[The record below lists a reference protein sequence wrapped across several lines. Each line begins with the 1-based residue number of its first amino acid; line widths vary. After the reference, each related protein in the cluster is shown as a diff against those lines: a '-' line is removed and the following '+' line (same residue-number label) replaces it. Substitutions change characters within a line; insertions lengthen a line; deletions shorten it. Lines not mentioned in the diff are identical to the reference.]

1 MMAGFMALDGW
12 HDYTCRDKLHHA
24 FWEEFSS
31 ACTEYGDSSI
41 RWREAHKVA
50 QLAAKLGAIHYAFQR
65 SAVGYPSGQIATP
78 DDYFRL
84 PHNIHQLDTPAL
96 RRDLDS

>member
-50 QLAAKLGAIHYAFQR
+50 QLAAKLEQFTMHSNAAQL
-65 SAVGYPSGQIATP
+65 VTLP
-78 DDYFRL
+78 DK
-84 PHNIHQLDTPAL
+84 
-96 RRDLDS
+96 